1 MVFVREVYVP
11 VTMATP
17 YQLHRSVRSVLLAS
31 PMELL
36 QRARVETQ
44 CVNETVSLSQI
55 FHPTDD
61 QKFMVVQMM
70 TDPETGTATVEFVV
84 KRWFP
89 PWLQRETI
97 VYIAVA
103 LNNEHA
109 EILTP
114 LPDDVVLVDDTT
126 SVATR

>member
-1 MVFVREVYVP
+1 
-11 VTMATP
+11 MATP
-17 YQLHRSVRSVLLAS
+17 YQLHRAVRSVLLAS

-36 QRARVETQ
+36 QQARVETQ
-44 CVNETVSLSQI
+44 CVNETVVLSHI
-55 FHPTDD
+55 VHPFNEE
-61 QKFMVVQMM
+61 KYMVVEMT

-114 LPDDVVLVDDTT
+114 LPDDTLLVDDGM
-126 SVATR
+126 SVETI